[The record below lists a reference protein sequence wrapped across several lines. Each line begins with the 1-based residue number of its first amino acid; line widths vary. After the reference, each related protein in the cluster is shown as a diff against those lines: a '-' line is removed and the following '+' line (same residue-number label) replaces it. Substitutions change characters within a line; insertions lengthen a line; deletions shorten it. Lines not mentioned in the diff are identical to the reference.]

1 MYGDLA
7 HTGIGATIMTVA
19 AILIGGG
26 TALVRL
32 ARRLRR

>member
-7 HTGIGATIMTVA
+7 HTGIGATVMTA
-19 AILIGGG
+19 AALLMAGGA
-26 TALVRL
+26 ALLGL